1 VRERERERERKD
13 RQTSQTVQS
22 DRPVRQK
29 GKKIYNITQKEERR
43 EF

>member
-1 VRERERERERKD
+1 MCEREREREREK
-13 RQTSQTVQS
+13 RQTDQS